1 MIKHTKKLSQHKLLL
16 LIGIVYTVIITI
28 AFLSPA
34 SEITDTNIPLFD
46 KIAHMIIH
54 SVLFF
59 IWLRIGVKYDTG
71 HSVIKIVF
79 VILIACFTYGVS
91 IEVLQHYFTRS
102 RTFDAY
108 DIVANEIGCL
118 IGLLFYW
125 IVRKS

>member
-1 MIKHTKKLSQHKLLL
+1 MTKHTKKLSQHKLLL
-16 LIGIVYTVIITI
+16 LTGIVYTVIITI

-34 SEITDTNIPLFD
+34 SEITNTNIPLFD
-46 KIAHMIIH
+46 KIAHMTIH

-59 IWLRIGVKYDTG
+59 IWLRIGVNYDTG
-71 HSVIKIVF
+71 HSAIKIVF
-79 VILIACFTYGVS
+79 VILIACFLYGVS

-118 IGLLFYW
+118 IGLFFYW
-125 IVRKS
+125 IVR